1 MQSKFQLNE
10 GLQMG
15 DLEYLVDDRIH
26 FDEYNSKM
34 GQPEDIITMSFKVR
48 DIMPAQDLVSFLEN
62 GYDWVLDA
70 DVSTGEIKDSDR
82 LVFVEMQRT
91 RRVFE
96 QVDELLRDLDYLTG
110 VKPDQWR
117 FRWLGNKEYQP
128 MNEQNFKK
136 LIPQTPDMYIESINH
151 LQIVEEETNAISD
164 DLEVIRKLSGIA

>member
-1 MQSKFQLNE
+1 MKRHQQLNE
-10 GLQMG
+10 GLQIG

-34 GQPEDIITMSFKVR
+34 GQPEDIVTMSFKVR
-48 DIMPAQDLVSFLEN
+48 DIMPATDLVSFLEN

-70 DVSTGEIKDSDR
+70 DVSSGEVSDNNR
-82 LVFVEMQRT
+82 LVFVEMQRN

-96 QVDELLRDLDYLTG
+96 QVDELLRDLDHLTG

-117 FRWLGNKEYQP
+117 FRWLGNKEYQQ
-128 MNEQNFKK
+128 MSEENFKK
-136 LIPQTPDMYIESINH
+136 IIPQTPSQYTESLDH

>member
-1 MQSKFQLNE
+1 
-10 GLQMG
+10 MG

-26 FDEYNSKM
+26 FDEFNSKM
-34 GQPEDIITMSFKVR
+34 GQPEDIVTMSFKVR
-48 DIMPAQDLVSFLEN
+48 DVMPAQDLVSFLEN

-70 DVSTGEIKDSDR
+70 DVSSGEIKDNDR

-91 RRVFE
+91 RQIYE
-96 QVDELLRDLDYLTG
+96 QVAELLRDLDHLTG

-117 FRWLGNKEYQP
+117 FRWLNNRDYQK
-128 MNEQNFKK
+128 MNEENFKK
-136 LIPQTPDMYIESINH
+136 LIPQTPDTYIESINH